1 MPGTPGS
8 TQPDLFSLDALIE
21 QHRCTLARDPHDA
34 SAHLDLAEA
43 LLLSGRLEEGWTEYE
58 WRFALPGVPPP
69 MPIAQGQPLWD
80 GAPMSHGTLV
90 LVADQGYGDVIQFC
104 RYIPAVMA
112 RCANLTV
119 ACSPEM
125 LPVVTQVA
133 SGARC
138 VTRWD
143 DVGAF
148 DAWCPLSGLPMRF
161 GTVLETIPR
170 AHAYL
175 AADPT
180 RVAAWRK
187 GLDELIPPRY
197 RRIGVVWAG
206 RPTHRHDARRSLRLA
221 QLAPLANLPDVALVA
236 LQLGPA
242 QQEIDGYRGAAPL
255 VNAGGALG
263 GFGETMAA
271 IACLDHVVSVDTA
284 PAHLAGALGCP
295 VSLLLAHMPDWRW
308 LLDRNDTPW
317 YPGMSLYRQPAP
329 GQWDPVI
336 AAVARD
342 LAAR

>member
-1 MPGTPGS
+1 MPGIPGS
-8 TQPDLFSLDALIE
+8 TQSVPLALDALIE
-21 QHRCTLARDPHDA
+21 QCRRRVARDPRDA

-43 LLLSGRLEEGWTEYE
+43 LLLSGRLEEGWPEYE

-69 MPIAQGQPLWD
+69 LPIVAGQPLWD
-80 GAPMSHGTLV
+80 GAPMAHGTLV

-104 RYIPAVMA
+104 RYIPAVMSC
-112 RCANLTV
+112 CANVTV

-125 LPVVTQVA
+125 LPIVTQLA
-133 SGARC
+133 AGARC
-138 VTRWD
+138 VTRWNE
-143 DVGAF
+143 VGDFA
-148 DAWCPLSGLPMRF
+148 AWCPLSGLPMRF
-161 GTVLETIPR
+161 RTVLETIPS
-170 AHAYL
+170 AAAYL
-175 AADPT
+175 SADPA

-187 GLDELIPPRY
+187 GLDELIPGRY
-197 RRIGVVWAG
+197 RRIGLVWAG
-206 RPTHRHDARRSLRLA
+206 RPTHRHDARRSLRLE

-242 QQEIDGYRGAAPL
+242 QREIDGYRGMAPL

-263 GFGETMAA
+263 DFGETMAA

-308 LLDRNDTPW
+308 LSDRRDTPW
-317 YPGMSLYRQPAP
+317 YPAMSLYRQPAP
-329 GQWDPVI
+329 GRWDPVI

>member
-1 MPGTPGS
+1 MPGMPGPP
-8 TQPDLFSLDALIE
+8 QADPLALDALIE
-21 QHRCTLARDPHDA
+21 QCRCRVARDPRDA

-43 LLLSGRLEEGWTEYE
+43 LLLSGRLAEGWPEYE
-58 WRFALPGVPPP
+58 WRYGLPGVPSP
-69 MPIAQGQPLWD
+69 MPIAEGRPQWD
-80 GAPMSHGTLV
+80 GSPMPHGTLV

-104 RYIPAVMA
+104 RYIPAVRS
-112 RCANLTV
+112 RCSNVTV

-125 LPVVTQVA
+125 LPIVTQMA
-133 SGARC
+133 PAARC
-138 VTRWD
+138 VTRWSD
-143 DVGAF
+143 IGAF

-161 GTVLETIPR
+161 GTVLETVP
-170 AHAYL
+170 ASAAYL
-175 AADPT
+175 KADPA

-187 GLDELIPPRY
+187 GLDELLPSRFW
-197 RRIGVVWAG
+197 RIGLVWAG

-221 QLAPLANLPDVALVA
+221 QLAPLADLPDVALVA

-263 GFGETMAA
+263 DFGETMAA

-308 LLDRNDTPW
+308 LSDRRDTPW
-317 YPGMSLYRQPAP
+317 YPAMSLYRQPAP
-329 GQWDPVI
+329 GRWDPAI

-342 LAAR
+342 LAGR